1 MNILVVTSVDAECRA
16 IVAALP
22 RGSAVRV
29 VVGGVGPAEA
39 AAATSAELARGGVDL
54 VLSAGIGGGFASM
67 HAGDVAVASVIEFA
81 DLGAESPDG
90 FIPLPDLGLGRARY
104 EVAAKLAV
112 QLADRT
118 GGRLGTVLTVAT
130 ATGTA
135 ESAAQLARR
144 YPDAVAEG
152 MEGAG
157 VAAAAAYHAVPV
169 AEIRAI
175 SNQVGPRDRESW
187 RIDDA
192 LAALARAVAAAL
204 PEEEW

>member
-130 ATGTA
+130 ATGTG

>member
-1 MNILVVTSVDAECRA
+1 MNVLVVTSVDAECRA

-22 RGSAVRV
+22 RESTVRV

-39 AAATSAELARGGVDL
+39 AAVTSAELARGGVDL
-54 VLSAGIGGGFASM
+54 VLSAGIGGGFSSM
-67 HAGDVAVASVIEFA
+67 HARNVAVASVIEFA

-90 FIPLPDLGLGRARY
+90 FIPLPDLGFGRARY
-104 EVAAKLAV
+104 QVPAKLAV

-135 ESAAQLARR
+135 ESAARLARR

-175 SNQVGPRDRESW
+175 SNQVGPRERASW

-192 LAALARAVAAAL
+192 LAALARAVAAAFG
-204 PEEEW
+204 EEER